1 MAREGEGFELETE
14 LHAAARQGDV
24 EALKRLVAA
33 EADVNKADV
42 DLYTPLHRA
51 CDRKDAACVELL
63 LQYKADPNV
72 SHPGLDGWTPL
83 HLAAWRDS
91 KPCASLLLQAGAD
104 SSALD
109 WYGKTALALA
119 GQEVKPLIREK
130 VASQPKGSDSWQN
143 FRKGCVM
150 QPSAV
155 HLANIERC
163 NKASQEHGEQQG
175 DFCANFDVQA
185 DNASKAA
192 VKSRL

>member
-1 MAREGEGFELETE
+1 MAREGEGFKLETE
-14 LHAAARQGDV
+14 LHVAARQGDV
-24 EALKRLVAA
+24 EALKRLVASDT
-33 EADVNKADV
+33 DVDKADV

-63 LQYKADPNV
+63 LGAQADPNV

-91 KPCASLLLQAGAD
+91 RPCAALLLEAKAD
-104 SSALD
+104 PGVLD
-109 WYGKTALALA
+109 WYGKTPLSLA
-119 GQEVKPLIREK
+119 GHDVKPLIRSK
-130 VASQPKGSDSWQN
+130 VAQAGSQPKGADSWEN

-163 NKASQEHGEQQG
+163 NQASQEHGEQQG
-175 DFCANFDVQA
+175 EFCVSFD
-185 DNASKAA
+185 SKAGSA
-192 VKSRL
+192 AKSRL